1 MEPDIC
7 EHSEKKNNNGFVTDR
22 ILHSGTKEEMN
33 SYIQKSTS
41 ENQEQLL
48 TLVEIKM
55 ILGSKYQ
62 QSSTLV

>member
-41 ENQEQLL
+41 EN
-48 TLVEIKM
+48 
-55 ILGSKYQ
+55 
-62 QSSTLV
+62 